1 MRALVAS
8 VAIAIAIFAAMPAI
22 YDGIMALDYY
32 AAVQRAGE
40 RNPSLRETY
49 LYHLTVTLVS
59 LVVTLGSLVLGIYLL
74 KTVLLRVAGR
84 HVLPRLIGYLILLVV
99 VLPNTLLA
107 LLIGLIGEFMQQH
120 IPYGFE
126 LLVILSNYYI
136 FPKSLFGKALFL
148 TETVIAPAGVPGIA
162 ASAVFYAAVTL
173 FVAFGVHFVASKFAS
188 RSFASGDSPPRSGG
202 ES

>member
-1 MRALVAS
+1 MRTLIAS
-8 VAIAIAIFAAMPAI
+8 FAIAIAIFAAMPAI

-32 AAVQRAGE
+32 AAVQRAAE
-40 RNPSLRETY
+40 QNPSLRETY

-59 LVVTLGSLVLGIYLL
+59 LAVTLGSLVLGTYLL

-84 HVLPRLIGYLILLVV
+84 GVLPRLIGYLILLVV

-107 LLIGLIGEFMQQH
+107 LLIGLFGEFMVPH
-120 IPYGFE
+120 GFE
-126 LLVILSNYYI
+126 LAVILSNYYI
-136 FPKSLFGKALFL
+136 FPKALFGKDLFV
-148 TETVIAPAGVPGIA
+148 TETVIVPDGVLGIA
-162 ASAVFYAAVTL
+162 ASAVFYASVTL

-188 RSFASGDSPPRSGG
+188 RGFVSVDSPPRSGG